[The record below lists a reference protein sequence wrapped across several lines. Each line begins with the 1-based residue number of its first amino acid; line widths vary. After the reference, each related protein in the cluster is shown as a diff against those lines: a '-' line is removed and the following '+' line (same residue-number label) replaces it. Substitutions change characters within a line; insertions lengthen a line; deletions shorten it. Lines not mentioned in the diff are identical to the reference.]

1 MREQTLKAISLIIS
15 SLILLYLLFIN
26 IYRQTFIASDWVV
39 VGFDLFVKVIIE
51 ITLLVKKDYKA
62 KITELE
68 LKKFIEWWS
77 PPKKIKRHYSALRN
91 WLDKAK
97 ETSKTFIPGQLE
109 KLS

>member
-26 IYRQTFIASDWVV
+26 IYRQAFIASDWVV

-62 KITELE
+62 VTEV
-68 LKKFIEWWS
+68 
-77 PPKKIKRHYSALRN
+77 
-91 WLDKAK
+91 
-97 ETSKTFIPGQLE
+97 Q
-109 KLS
+109 